1 MYGLFIDENQCLP
14 FDEKGRAHAAAG
26 KHIGMPL
33 CVANPMRRIRDAD
46 ANSYKDE
53 MDSFR
58 LAKRMKKPT
67 TLVVSPPPLWR
78 VSSSQLRSKPRQ
90 QLSNDANHF

>member
-46 ANSYKDE
+46 ANNYKDE

-67 TLVVSPPPLWR
+67 TLVVSRPPLWR